1 MEGTCGNVWYAA
13 LSQAKTEN
21 DRVGLRKCIRL
32 LLEHKAP
39 SHDGMRCVLFPLS
52 WAVLQDFFPQRV
64 QRAPGSTVLSSRT
77 SPADLAGKCKSSGS
91 SWAADQHGRSIDF
104 SLGEHSPDHASQ
116 LIGQCHAGHMMMYPR
131 G

>member
-1 MEGTCGNVWYAA
+1 MEGTCGNVWSAA

-52 WAVLQDFFPQRV
+52 LAVLQDFFPQRV
-64 QRAPGSTVLSSRT
+64 QRAPGSTVLSSRI
-77 SPADLAGKCKSSGS
+77 SPADLAGKYKPSSS
-91 SWAADQHGRSIDF
+91 SWATDQRCRPIGF
-104 SLGEHSPDHASQ
+104 SFGEHGPGDTGAK
-116 LIGQCHAGHMMMYPR
+116 LVALATP
-131 G
+131 